1 MAHAAYLFI
10 CVYVL
15 SKRGGWMHFWLNFR
29 RRIFA
34 CSNITLNRG

>member
-15 SKRGGWMHFWLNFR
+15 SKRGGLDAFLTQF
-29 RRIFA
+29 
-34 CSNITLNRG
+34 